1 MNVPFTQSI
10 LDQPKEYAMT
20 IQSAIAKVEQNYAH
34 QPEFIQA
41 VKEVAMTIEKV
52 YADNPKFETLQVFER
67 LCEPDRIISFRVNW
81 ENDKGEI
88 QVNRGW
94 RVQFS
99 NAIGPYKGGIRF
111 HPTVTEGTLKF
122 LGFEQIF
129 KNALTGLPMGG
140 AKGGSDFE
148 PKGKSEAEIRRFC
161 YAFMRELHKNV
172 GKDMDV
178 PAGDIGVGGREVN
191 YMFAMYKNLTREF
204 EGVLTG
210 KGVGHGGSL
219 IRTEATGYGLVYFLD
234 NMLKVNNDSLEGKT
248 VLVSGAGNVAQYAA
262 EKCLHLGGKVIT
274 FSDSKGTL
282 VDKDG
287 FTAEKI
293 DWVKNHKANGKAL
306 ADYVAEFGG
315 EWLAGERPWQFDA
328 DVALPCATQN
338 EVSEADA
345 HALVKH
351 GVKYVAE
358 GANMPLTA
366 EAIDVVREHG
376 VAYAP
381 GKAANAGGVAVSG
394 LEMSQNSVRKY
405 KSFEDLDLE
414 LQKIMK
420 NIHESALEAG
430 KKYGTTEGTIDYM
443 TGANVAGF
451 TQVANAL
458 VAYGYL

>member
-1 MNVPFTQSI
+1 MS
-10 LDQPKEYAMT
+10 
-20 IQSAIAKVEQNYAH
+20 IQSAVEQVQKNYAH

-41 VKEVAMTIEKV
+41 VQEVAMTIEQV
-52 YADNPKFETLQVFER
+52 YADNPKFAELKVFER

-81 ENDKGEI
+81 ENDKGEV

-99 NAIGPYKGGIRF
+99 NAIGPYKGGLRF
-111 HPTVTEGTLKF
+111 HPTVNEGVLKF

-140 AKGGSDFE
+140 GKGGSDFD
-148 PKGKSEAEIRRFC
+148 PKGKSDAEIRRFC
-161 YAFMRELHKNV
+161 YAFMRELHKNI

-191 YMFAMYKNLTREF
+191 YMFAMYKNLTREY

-210 KGVGHGGSL
+210 KGVGFGGSL

-234 NMLKVNNDSLEGKT
+234 NMLKANEDNLVGKT

-262 EKCLHLGGKVIT
+262 EKALQLGGKVIT
-274 FSDSKGTL
+274 FSDSQGTL
-282 VDKDG
+282 HDADG
-287 FTAEKI
+287 FTQEKI
-293 DWVKNHKANGKAL
+293 DWVKAQKDARKPL
-306 ADYVAEFGG
+306 SDYVSVFGG
-315 EWLAGERPWQFDA
+315 EWLAGEKPWKFTA
-328 DVALPCATQN
+328 DIALPCATQN
-338 EVSEADA
+338 EVNEDEARQMVA
-345 HALVKH
+345 N
-351 GVKYVAE
+351 GIKYVAE

-366 EAIDVVREHG
+366 EAIDVVRDNG
-376 VAYAP
+376 IAYAP

-394 LEMSQNSVRKY
+394 LEMSQNSVRQY
-405 KSFEDLDLE
+405 KSFAELDE
-414 LQKIMK
+414 KLQNIMK
-420 NIHESALEAG
+420 NIHDNSRAAAE
-430 KKYGTTEGTIDYM
+430 KYGTTKGTIDYM

-458 VAYGYL
+458 VAYGIL

>member
-1 MNVPFTQSI
+1 
-10 LDQPKEYAMT
+10 MT
-20 IQSAIAKVEQNYAH
+20 IQQAIERVQKNYAH

-41 VKEVAMTIEKV
+41 VQEVAMSVEKV
-52 YADNPKFETLQVFER
+52 YADNPKYESLKVFER
-67 LCEPDRIISFRVNW
+67 LCEPDRIINFRVNW
-81 ENDKGEI
+81 ENDQGEV

-111 HPTVTEGTLKF
+111 HPTVNEGVLKF

-140 AKGGSDFE
+140 AKGGSDFD

-161 YAFMRELHKNV
+161 YAFMRELYKNI
-172 GKDMDV
+172 GQDMDV

-191 YMFAMYKNLTREF
+191 YMFAMYKNLTRQF

-234 NMLKVNNDSLEGKT
+234 SMLKTQNDTLQGKT

-262 EKCLHLGGKVIT
+262 EKAMQLGGKVIT

-282 VDKDG
+282 VDKAG
-287 FTAEKI
+287 FTQEKI
-293 DWVKNHKANGKAL
+293 DWVKEHKANGFAL
-306 ADYVAEFGG
+306 KDYVEKFGG
-315 EWLAGERPWQFDA
+315 EWLEGQKPWQFEA
-328 DVALPCATQN
+328 EVALPCATQN
-338 EVSEADA
+338 EVDEDNAK
-345 HALVKH
+345 ALVKL

-366 EAIDVVREHG
+366 QAIDVVRDAG
-376 VAYAP
+376 IAYAP

-394 LEMSQNSVRKY
+394 LEMSQNSVRQY
-405 KSFEDLDLE
+405 KTFEELDVQ
-414 LQKIMK
+414 LQQIMK
-420 NIHESALEAG
+420 NIHDNALAAAQ
-430 KKYGTTEGTIDYM
+430 KYGTTKGAVDYM

-458 VAYGYL
+458 VAYGIL

>member
-1 MNVPFTQSI
+1 
-10 LDQPKEYAMT
+10 MT
-20 IQSAIAKVEQNYAH
+20 IQQAIERVQKNYAH

-41 VKEVAMTIEKV
+41 VQEVAMSVEKV
-52 YADNPKFETLQVFER
+52 YADKPKYESLKVFER
-67 LCEPDRIISFRVNW
+67 LCEPDRIINFRVNW
-81 ENDKGEI
+81 EDDQGDV

-111 HPTVTEGTLKF
+111 HPTVNEGVLKF

-140 AKGGSDFE
+140 AKGGSDFD

-161 YAFMRELHKNV
+161 YAFMRELYKNI
-172 GKDMDV
+172 GQDMDV

-191 YMFAMYKNLTREF
+191 YMFAMYKNLTRQF

-234 NMLKVNNDSLEGKT
+234 SMLKTQNDTLQGKT
-248 VLVSGAGNVAQYAA
+248 VLISGAGNVAQYAA
-262 EKCLHLGGKVIT
+262 EKAMQLGGKVIT

-282 VDKDG
+282 VDKAG
-287 FTAEKI
+287 FTQEKI
-293 DWVKNHKANGKAL
+293 DWVKEHKANGFAL
-306 ADYVAEFGG
+306 KDYVEKFGG
-315 EWLAGERPWQFDA
+315 EWLEGQKPWQFEA
-328 DVALPCATQN
+328 EVALPCATQN
-338 EVSEADA
+338 EVDEDNAK
-345 HALVKH
+345 ALVKL

-366 EAIDVVREHG
+366 QAIDVVRDAG
-376 VAYAP
+376 IAYAP

-394 LEMSQNSVRKY
+394 LEMSQNSVRQY
-405 KSFEDLDLE
+405 KTFEELDVQ
-414 LQKIMK
+414 LQQIMK
-420 NIHESALEAG
+420 NIHDNALAAAQ
-430 KKYGTTEGTIDYM
+430 KYGTTKGAVDYM

-458 VAYGYL
+458 VAYGIL

>member
-1 MNVPFTQSI
+1 MS
-10 LDQPKEYAMT
+10 
-20 IQSAIAKVEQNYAH
+20 IQSAVEAVKKNYAH

-41 VKEVAMTIEKV
+41 VQEVAMTVEQV
-52 YADNPKFETLQVFER
+52 YADNPQYDALKVFER

-81 ENDKGEI
+81 ENDKGEV

-111 HPTVTEGTLKF
+111 HPTVNEGVLKF

-140 AKGGSDFE
+140 AKGGSDFD
-148 PKGKSEAEIRRFC
+148 PKGKSDAEIRRFC
-161 YAFMRELHKNV
+161 YAFMRELHKNI

-234 NMLKVNNDSLEGKT
+234 NMLKANNDSLDGKT

-262 EKCLHLGGKVIT
+262 EKVVQLGGKVIT
-274 FSDSKGTL
+274 FSDSQGVL
-282 VDKDG
+282 HDPQG
-287 FTAEKI
+287 FDQAKI
-293 DWVKNHKANGKAL
+293 DWIKAQKDARKPL
-306 ADYVAEFGG
+306 ADYVAQFGG
-315 EWLAGERPWQFDA
+315 EWLAGAKPWQFAA
-328 DVALPCATQN
+328 DIALPCATQN
-338 EVSEADA
+338 EVNDDEARQ
-345 HALVKH
+345 LVAG

-366 EAIDVVREHG
+366 EAIDVVREAG

-381 GKAANAGGVAVSG
+381 GKASNAGGVAVSG
-394 LEMSQNSVRKY
+394 LEMSQNSVRQY
-405 KSFEDLDLE
+405 KSFEELDAQ
-414 LQKIMK
+414 LQDIMK
-420 NIHESALEAG
+420 NIHDNARAAAD
-430 KKYGTTEGTIDYM
+430 KYGTTKGAIDYM

-458 VAYGYL
+458 VAYGIL

>member
-1 MNVPFTQSI
+1 MS
-10 LDQPKEYAMT
+10 
-20 IQSAIAKVEQNYAH
+20 IQSAVEQVKKNYAH

-41 VKEVAMTIEKV
+41 VQEVAMTIEQV
-52 YADNPKFETLQVFER
+52 YADNPKFAELKVFER

-81 ENDKGEI
+81 ENDKGEV

-99 NAIGPYKGGIRF
+99 NAIGPYKGGLRF
-111 HPTVTEGTLKF
+111 HPTVNEGVLKF

-140 AKGGSDFE
+140 GKGGSDFD
-148 PKGKSEAEIRRFC
+148 PKGKSDAEIRRFC
-161 YAFMRELHKNV
+161 YAFMRELHKNI

-191 YMFAMYKNLTREF
+191 YMFAMYKNLTREY

-210 KGVGHGGSL
+210 KGVGFGGSL

-234 NMLKVNNDSLEGKT
+234 NMLKANNDSLTGKT

-262 EKCLHLGGKVIT
+262 EKALQLGGKVIT
-274 FSDSKGTL
+274 FSDSQGTL
-282 VDKDG
+282 HDADG
-287 FTAEKI
+287 FTQEKI
-293 DWVKNHKANGKAL
+293 DWVKAQKDARKPL
-306 ADYVAEFGG
+306 SDYVSVFGG
-315 EWLAGERPWQFDA
+315 EWLAGEKPWKFTA
-328 DVALPCATQN
+328 DIALPCATQN
-338 EVSEADA
+338 EVNEDEARQMVA
-345 HALVKH
+345 N
-351 GVKYVAE
+351 GIKYVAE

-366 EAIDVVREHG
+366 EAIDVVRDNG
-376 VAYAP
+376 IAYAP

-394 LEMSQNSVRKY
+394 LEMSQNSVRQY
-405 KSFEDLDLE
+405 KSFAELDE
-414 LQKIMK
+414 KLQNIMK
-420 NIHESALEAG
+420 NIHDNSRAAAE
-430 KKYGTTEGTIDYM
+430 KYGTTKGTIDYM

-458 VAYGYL
+458 VAYGIL

>member
-1 MNVPFTQSI
+1 
-10 LDQPKEYAMT
+10 MT
-20 IQSAIAKVEQNYAH
+20 IQQAIQKVQKNYAH

-41 VKEVAMTIEKV
+41 VQEVAMSVEKV
-52 YADNPKFETLQVFER
+52 YADNPKYESLKVFER
-67 LCEPDRIISFRVNW
+67 LCEPDRIINFRVNW
-81 ENDKGEI
+81 EDDQGDV

-111 HPTVTEGTLKF
+111 HPTVNEGVLKF

-140 AKGGSDFE
+140 AKGGSDFD

-161 YAFMRELHKNV
+161 YAFMRELYKNI
-172 GKDMDV
+172 GQDMDV

-191 YMFAMYKNLTREF
+191 YMFAMYKNLTRQF

-234 NMLKVNNDSLEGKT
+234 SMLKTQNDTLQGKT
-248 VLVSGAGNVAQYAA
+248 VLISGAGNVAQYAA
-262 EKCLHLGGKVIT
+262 EKAMQLGGKVIT

-282 VDKDG
+282 VDKAG
-287 FTAEKI
+287 FTQEKI
-293 DWVKNHKANGKAL
+293 DWVKEHKANGFAL
-306 ADYVAEFGG
+306 KDYVEKFGG
-315 EWLAGERPWQFDA
+315 EWLEGQKPWQFEA
-328 DVALPCATQN
+328 EVALPCATQN
-338 EVSEADA
+338 EVNEDNAK
-345 HALVKH
+345 ALVKL

-366 EAIDVVREHG
+366 QAIDVVRDAG
-376 VAYAP
+376 IAYAP

-394 LEMSQNSVRKY
+394 LEMSQNSVRQY
-405 KSFEDLDLE
+405 KTFEELDVQ
-414 LQKIMK
+414 LQQIMK
-420 NIHESALEAG
+420 NIHDNALAAAQ
-430 KKYGTTEGTIDYM
+430 KYGTTKGAVDYM

-458 VAYGYL
+458 VAYGIL